1 MSKLVAVYSPVLLK
15 QGFSYE
21 KELFSRELDAEI
33 TLLPHKTTPREV
45 LYEALADADGLLT
58 DYQQVDEELL
68 RHAPRL
74 RSVSLLST
82 GYNVVDLDAA
92 KKAGVAVCHVREYC
106 TGEVADHTM
115 ALLLALE
122 RNLRPYME
130 QVEQGIW
137 EFDRVAHAP
146 RLAGQTLC
154 LFGLGKISRAV
165 ALRAQAFGFQVT
177 AVSRHATREEAGRL
191 NIRLVTREEAQE
203 TADVISNHMG
213 LSEETRDYFNRDFF
227 KNLRRSPI
235 FLNLGRGASVCEP
248 DLAEALDKGWVR
260 AAGLD
265 LLWKEN
271 PELEGHPLLG
281 RSNVIITPH
290 AGFYSETSLTDMIR
304 IACENLIYS
313 LRGEHHLVDDYVIHP

>member
-146 RLAGQTLC
+146 RLAGQILC

-177 AVSRHATREEAGRL
+177 AVSRHATREEADRL

-227 KNLRRSPI
+227 SNLRRSPI

-290 AGFYSETSLTDMIR
+290 AGFYSETSLTDMIQ

>member
-130 QVEQGIW
+130 QVEQEIW

-146 RLAGQTLC
+146 RLAGQILC

-177 AVSRHATREEAGRL
+177 AVSRHATREEADRL

-281 RSNVIITPH
+281 RNNVIITPH